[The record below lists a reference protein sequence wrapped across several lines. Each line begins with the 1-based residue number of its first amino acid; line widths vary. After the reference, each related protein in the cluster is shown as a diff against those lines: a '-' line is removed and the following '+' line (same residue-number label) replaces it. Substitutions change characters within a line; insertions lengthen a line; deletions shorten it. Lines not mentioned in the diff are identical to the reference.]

1 MNSNNFILV
10 NEEYWGKGEYET
22 HPVWINV
29 RQIISISSFTAYI
42 NGVNR
47 NAKSKVII
55 GGATIYLIEDPQELF
70 KLMDK
75 KD

>member
-29 RQIISISSFTAYI
+29 RQIISISSFI
-42 NGVNR
+42 SSVNR

-70 KLMDK
+70 ELMDK